1 MEISP
6 TEMQSTGDFREN
18 LDRLR
23 YIRSFL
29 RFFVHETI
37 IIVGDEKKKLS
48 LSFERKIF
56 KQNFLLIITLY
67 PRESNMLIARLSNA
81 YLIFKNDRGGGR

>member
-1 MEISP
+1 
-6 TEMQSTGDFREN
+6 MQSTGDFREN

-29 RFFVHETI
+29 RFSVHETI
-37 IIVGDEKKKLS
+37 IIVGDEKKEKVS
-48 LSFERKIF
+48 PLSFERRIF
-56 KQNFLLIITLY
+56 KQNFLLITTLY